1 MLCCWRR
8 YDLGNL
14 LFKMKQLDKAERVL
28 LEAVERVGGGRSGTG
43 DAVAVGHVEL
53 ATLIEGAR
61 SMALLARINE
71 ELGRTP
77 DAIRMLKDSRELQGR
92 YITMLYEYTTYL
104 YSSANRLS
112 ESIFLI
118 GIRIQL
124 KCLNVSY

>member
-1 MLCCWRR
+1 M
-8 YDLGNL
+8 
-14 LFKMKQLDKAERVL
+14 L

-61 SMALLARINE
+61 SMALLARIYE